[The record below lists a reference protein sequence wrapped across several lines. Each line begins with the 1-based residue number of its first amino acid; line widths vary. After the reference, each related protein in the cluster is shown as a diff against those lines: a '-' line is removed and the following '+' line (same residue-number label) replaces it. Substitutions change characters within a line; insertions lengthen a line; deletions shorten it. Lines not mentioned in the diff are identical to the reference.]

1 MSLLDIGN
9 FVEIKLYYMFKEV
22 KATKKL
28 FILEDI
34 QAEKLLKNEE
44 KSKNVGILN
53 TKWKPLNWKEQNEVM
68 ELSSKSDPTT
78 GESQFKFVVYRDAVV
93 KRCLKEWDIKENGV
107 IVPVTPEKID
117 SLPANIV
124 TTLFQ
129 RFEEINDY
137 TEEQL
142 KN

>member
-1 MSLLDIGN
+1 MSLLELDN
-9 FVEIKLYYMFKEV
+9 FVEIKLYYMFKKV

-44 KSKNVGILN
+44 KKKDVGILN

-68 ELSSKSDPTT
+68 DLSSQPDPKT
-78 GESQFKFVVYRDAVV
+78 GENQFKFVVYRDCVV

-107 IVPVTPEKID
+107 IVPVTPARID
-117 SLPANIV
+117 SLPADIV
-124 TTLFQ
+124 STLFQ
-129 RFEEINDY
+129 KFEEINDY